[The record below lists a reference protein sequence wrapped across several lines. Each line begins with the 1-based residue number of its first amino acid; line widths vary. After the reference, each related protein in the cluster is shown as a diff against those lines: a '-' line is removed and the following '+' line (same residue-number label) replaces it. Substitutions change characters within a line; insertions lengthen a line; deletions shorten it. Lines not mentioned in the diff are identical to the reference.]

1 MSAPVETEHVAKG
14 GEILTFLI
22 GAAGMAARIL
32 LSEEKH
38 TWPKAACLISGAGI
52 VGWLVGM
59 ALESTGM
66 AYGLRMAAVGMAG
79 SAATQIIDFILRWL
93 QARGN
98 AELAKV
104 KKK

>member
-1 MSAPVETEHVAKG
+1 MSAAPVDENVAKG
-14 GEILTFLI
+14 GELLTFLI

-38 TWPKAACLISGAGI
+38 TWPKAACLIAGAGI

-59 ALESTGM
+59 ALSSTGM
-66 AYGLRMAAVGMAG
+66 AHGLQMAAVGMAG
-79 SAATQIIDFILRWL
+79 SAATQIIDFSLRWL
-93 QARGN
+93 RAKGQA
-98 AELAKV
+98 EVAKV